1 MQALSLPHA
10 STAFHPVSLH
20 GDPADWILVV
30 HAPPRTAPA
39 GPMRGSAF
47 SASSGVEIFA
57 DRELDLHSLRWRP
70 PRALVIEATTA
81 AADAAGLA
89 RFLVESWL
97 GGTIPT
103 VLAAPLDVVG
113 DIDDVPVDDFVVAP
127 YSRSEIATRIRR
139 IERRRQAVAVA
150 ADAAERRIEVGSLVI
165 DTAAH
170 HVEAEGRP
178 AALTRLEYALLLFLV
193 QNPGRV
199 YTRDELLA
207 RVWGNGGPAGG
218 RTVDIHVRRLRAK
231 LGRAVASLVTVR
243 GVGYRFHDHAEVARP
258 GIGRGERW

>member
-1 MQALSLPHA
+1 MQALSFPHA
-10 STAFHPVSLH
+10 SSAFHPVSLH
-20 GDPADWILVV
+20 GDPSDWILVIR
-30 HAPPRTAPA
+30 APSRAEPA
-39 GPMRGSAF
+39 GPVRGSAF

-57 DRELDLHSLRWRP
+57 DRELDLHGLRWRP
-70 PRALVIEATTA
+70 PRALVIEAVGA
-81 AADAAGLA
+81 SADAVALA
-89 RFLVESWL
+89 RFLVDSWL
-97 GGTIPT
+97 GGAVPT

-127 YSRSEIATRIRR
+127 YSRSEIAARIRR
-139 IERRRQAVAVA
+139 IERRRQVDAVA

-243 GVGYRFHDHAEVARP
+243 GVGYRFHDHAEVLRP